1 MDSPS
6 RSLAELEVDFLVLD
20 KDCTFQWAKLKVG
33 GNEEKMVKR
42 SSVKSLC
49 IFHLSDVEK
58 TLEGK
63 ASLAGW
69 VLGKQT
75 VSVGCFGRLDNRTPP
90 GQDLIT
96 LG

>member
-49 IFHLSDVEK
+49 IFHLSDVKK

-63 ASLAGW
+63 ASSW
-69 VLGKQT
+69 LGKQT

>member
-63 ASLAGW
+63 ASSW
-69 VLGKQT
+69 LGTWKTNCECWMLWKIRQ
-75 VSVGCFGRLDNRTPP
+75 
-90 GQDLIT
+90 
-96 LG
+96 